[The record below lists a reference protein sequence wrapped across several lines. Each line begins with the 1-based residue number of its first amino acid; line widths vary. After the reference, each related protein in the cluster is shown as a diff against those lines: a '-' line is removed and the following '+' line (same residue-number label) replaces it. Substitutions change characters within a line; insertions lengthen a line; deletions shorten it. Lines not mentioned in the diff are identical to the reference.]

1 MMTVKE
7 LRDNLNQLVNRHYE
21 TSEMARFYSFPMT
34 VGYVRREIFIKNPRQ
49 QELSVPDQD
58 VPSAEAQRERLA
70 SVVSL
75 TLLYNSV
82 RPELVEGLSIFNN
95 LRSWFDKLTTIDE

>member
-58 VPSAEAQRERLA
+58 VPAAEAQRERLA
-70 SVVSL
+70 GL
-75 TLLYNSV
+75 T
-82 RPELVEGLSIFNN
+82 EGRGEAADCRRN
-95 LRSWFDKLTTIDE
+95 LRLEGFLTQN